1 MLALVLFENSKEGR
15 VVLKNTRSVL
25 ATLLLLISVYV
36 GAFQISIPQGMNFI
50 LHIRS
55 IYDLITILDDDQSDE
70 KIRQI
75 PEIVNLP
82 EMITVTGKFSSELL
96 LSDWESLQND
106 SFNLETALSGFKKLP
121 IIFVFPVDTQFE
133 SIENF
138 LRLLKIVSVQFDE
151 KSEKYVAVI
160 TEEGIGHIYKLESG
174 VYLTFSDTM
183 ARFLELL
190 AENINYSHVLEIPD
204 DALVYHEAFNVPI
217 LGMFF
222 YLLGDIYGIPQSEK
236 GCLRICEDQSVE
248 VEVFIKKEVSQLERE
263 LISKL
268 INVTKHFVLENATL
282 CLISVEPFNVL
293 ALKSITPLT
302 LFPIEPNWVES
313 VALSLLTCEDEE
325 NTQMVLSIKPKAAY
339 EDKVFSSVA
348 HLPFP
353 LDIKEGF
360 VLVRTENA
368 VLTKADNVVTDDT
381 ILYVELFNMKIHITR
396 ATDDVTKI
404 SVKISKITDFLRLF
418 EEEIHIKESEDIYNE
433 EPYDSF
439 EIPAEDEEETSEEV
453 LSEVDEL
460 IHKFAALLNSFIEST
475 LEEGEWNVTD
485 AIEFASISREDFD
498 FVQLTDKIGNVHAMF
513 LLYLDVEDQDIVL
526 SLAEKLSNLLN
537 TTSDISLSI
546 SPFGT
551 KLVVILHFL
560 K

>member
-1 MLALVLFENSKEGR
+1 M
-15 VVLKNTRSVL
+15 LKNIRGTL
-25 ATLLLLISVYV
+25 AALLLLISVSV

-50 LHIRS
+50 FHIRS
-55 IYDLITILDDDQSDE
+55 IYDLITILNEDQSDE

-82 EMITVTGKFSSELL
+82 EMITVTGKFSNQLLLSNWELL
-96 LSDWESLQND
+96 LND
-106 SFNLETALSGFKKLP
+106 SFNLETILSSFRKLP
-121 IIFVFPVDTQFE
+121 IIFVFPADTRFE

-138 LRLLKIVSVQFDE
+138 LMLLEIVSVQFDE

-204 DALVYHEAFNVPI
+204 DALVYHEALNLPI
-217 LGMFF
+217 LGMVF
-222 YLLGDIYGIPQSEK
+222 YLLGDIYGTPQSEK
-236 GCLRICEDQSVE
+236 GYLRICEDQSVE
-248 VEVFIKKEVSQLERE
+248 AEVFIKKEVSQLERE

-268 INVTKHFVLENATL
+268 TNIKKHFTLENATIRL
-282 CLISVEPFNVL
+282 LSVEPFNAL

-313 VALSLLTCEDEE
+313 VALSLLTCEDKE
-325 NTQMVLSIKPKAAY
+325 NTQMVLSIKPKATY

-348 HLPFP
+348 HLSFP

-381 ILYVELFNMKIHITR
+381 VLYAELFNMKIHITR

-404 SVKISKITDFLRLF
+404 SVKIPKISDFLRFF
-418 EEEIHIKESEDIYNE
+418 EEEIQIQESEDIFNE
-433 EPYDSF
+433 KPYYPF
-439 EIPAEDEEETSEEV
+439 EFPEEDEEESSEEV
-453 LSEVDEL
+453 LSETDEL
-460 IHKFAALLNSFIEST
+460 IHKFANLLNSFIQSM
-475 LEEGEWNVTD
+475 LQEGEWNVTD
-485 AIEFASISREDFD
+485 AIEFAGVSREDFD
-498 FVQLTDKIGNVHAMF
+498 FVQLIDKTGNVHAMF
-513 LLYLDVEDQDIVL
+513 LLYLDVDDQDIVF
-526 SLAEKLSNLLN
+526 SSTEKLSNLLN
-537 TTSDISLSI
+537 TTPDISLSI
-546 SPFGT
+546 SPVGT